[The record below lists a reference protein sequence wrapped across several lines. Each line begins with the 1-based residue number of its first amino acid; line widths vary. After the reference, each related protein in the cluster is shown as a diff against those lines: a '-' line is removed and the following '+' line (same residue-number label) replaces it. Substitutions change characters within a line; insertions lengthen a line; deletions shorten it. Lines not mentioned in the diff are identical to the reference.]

1 MKFWNLFKKE
11 LRELLTPQTIF
22 ATIAIML
29 VLVFVGDAF
38 GGIMGDA
45 IEEASTIT
53 ICDQDN
59 SAISKEIIK
68 SLTVSKINEE
78 TGLPEEY
85 DEELVNLVTLESD
98 DYAKELKRLDENHV
112 LIIPKGFGEK
122 VMKGEKIELINLNK
136 MTSGAT
142 LSNVSNNEA
151 AVETI
156 KEAIKQSYL
165 LNSGLSIEELAHAET
180 IVTVDEKTI
189 VDDKTADISSSMVSS
204 LISMQG
210 MFLPIIVYVLVIYS
224 SQLIISAI
232 STEKIDKTLE
242 TLLSA
247 PVSRLSVLCSKM
259 LAAGVVA
266 AINAV
271 AYMIGFNKMMD
282 GMYAGM
288 GTVENS
294 DEILAELG
302 LKMTTSGYVLL
313 GVQLFLTLFISLS
326 VSLVLGAL
334 AKDAKSA
341 QTLMMPITFLAMI
354 PYFVSMLID
363 IKSLSPVVRYLIYA
377 IPFTHTFIASDN
389 IMFRNMT
396 LFWGGVVYQFVLL
409 LVTLT
414 IAVKIFTSDK
424 IFTLTLD
431 FNGKSKYDKKKKKKN
446 VSANEE

>member
-11 LRELLTPQTIF
+11 LRELLTPQTIVT
-22 ATIAIML
+22 TIGIML
-29 VLVFVGDAF
+29 LLVFVGNAF
-38 GGIMGDA
+38 GGVMGDA
-45 IEEASTIT
+45 IEEASQIT
-53 ICDQDN
+53 ICDQDG
-59 SAISKEIIK
+59 SEISKEIIK
-68 SLTVSKINEE
+68 ALTVSKVNKD

-85 DEELVNLVTLESD
+85 DEDLVNLVELESD
-98 DYAKELKRLDENHV
+98 DYAKELKRLGENHV
-112 LIIPKGFGEK
+112 LVIPEGFGEK
-122 VMKGEKIELINLNK
+122 VLKGEKIELINLNK

-142 LSNVSNNEA
+142 LSNVSNNEG
-151 AVETI
+151 AVESI
-156 KEAIKQSYL
+156 REAIKQIYL
-165 LNSGLSIEELAHAET
+165 LNSGLTIEQYANAET
-180 IVTVDEKTI
+180 IVTVNEKTI
-189 VDDKTADISSSMVSS
+189 VDDKTADISAALVSS
-204 LISMQG
+204 LTSMQG

-247 PVSRLSVLCSKM
+247 PVSRLSVLSSKM
-259 LAAGVVA
+259 LAAGVVSA
-266 AINAV
+266 LNAV

-302 LKMTTSGYVLL
+302 LKLTTSGYILL

-354 PYFVSMLID
+354 PYFVAMLID
-363 IKSLSPVVRYLIYA
+363 IKSLTPVVRYIIYA

-389 IMFRNMT
+389 IMFGNMT

-409 LVTLT
+409 AITMTL
-414 IAVKIFTSDK
+414 AVKIFTSDK

-431 FNGKSKYDKKKKKKN
+431 FNGKSKYDKRKKN
-446 VSANEE
+446 VSENEE